1 MRKRRSIGKF
11 LPVASIMIISVL
23 CALSL
28 SFTARAAEGST
39 ESGNTEVTVITIEDQ
54 QVPLAGNVV
63 IDESSSKAWL
73 WLVLVGVSAL
83 AVVVFHKKGK
93 AEAIEEVPIPEDV
106 KIE

>member
-1 MRKRRSIGKF
+1 MSKRRSSVKL
-11 LPVASIMIISVL
+11 LPVASIMIISMLCVL
-23 CALSL
+23 CL
-28 SFTARAAEGST
+28 SFTVRASEGST
-39 ESGNTEVTVITIEDQ
+39 ESDNSEVTVITIEDQ